1 MIRPLS
7 RLDKVSRRVA
17 AMTASYRQQVPRPE
31 DARAGVSPRW
41 TEIDTTARAHI
52 PVDRVREAFASVRF
66 PEFGEGSAEAA
77 VLVAMEEIDD
87 EANVV
92 LIRRA
97 DDLVID
103 PTHIA
108 FPGGHVE
115 AGETPLEAAL
125 RESEEEI
132 GLKRADVEVIGAFPA
147 LGRRRGDARV
157 VPFVGVVRDR
167 PPLERDRV
175 EVAEILEVPLCALA
189 AVGAS
194 WQEVWTAGAENL
206 EMTFF
211 AGIPELGSELVW
223 GLSARILSLLL
234 TSILLGA
241 EKPTV

>member
-1 MIRPLS
+1 M
-7 RLDKVSRRVA
+7 
-17 AMTASYRQQVPRPE
+17 
-31 DARAGVSPRW
+31 
-41 TEIDTTARAHI
+41 
-52 PVDRVREAFASVRF
+52 DRVYKAFASVRS
-66 PEFGEGSAEAA
+66 PEFADRSAEAA
-77 VLVAMEEIDD
+77 VLVAMEEIDE

-97 DDLVID
+97 DDLLVD

-115 AGETPLEAAL
+115 SGETPLEAAL

-132 GLKRADVEVIGAFPA
+132 GLKRADIEMIGAFPA
-147 LGRRRGDARV
+147 LGRSRGDARV
-157 VPFVGVVRDR
+157 VPFVGLVRGR

-175 EVAEILEVPLCALA
+175 EVAEILQVPLCALA
-189 AVGAS
+189 ADGAS
-194 WQEVWTAGAENL
+194 WQEVWTAGAEDS

-234 TSILLGA
+234 TRILLG
-241 EKPTV
+241 EQKPTV